1 MVKSHNLWKCSYKRK
16 QQQQVQGL
24 TAQNDRIEKLIAN
37 ISNNGNEEDYS
48 NLKQIIKESIKI
60 VITENKKLISVS
72 FTAIIQTLKDDL
84 QMVNLIYNVHTTN
97 DSEQL
102 KDNNNSITQ
111 YVESTKDSLL
121 YLTEKNYENLIEAL
135 TNNVVNTA
143 AASSSSNPTS
153 STSLG
158 SYDQSDAYRI
168 EEPEIYDNSKGDIT
182 DWLIVV
188 EVCSAISLISSYVTS
203 MWLTTLR

>member
-1 MVKSHNLWKCSYKRK
+1 
-16 QQQQVQGL
+16 
-24 TAQNDRIEKLIAN
+24 LIAN

-48 NLKQIIKESIKI
+48 NLKQIIKESIKT

-111 YVESTKDSLL
+111 YVESNKDSLL
-121 YLTEKNYENLIEAL
+121 YLTEKNYENLLEKL
-135 TNNVVNTA
+135 TNNAIDTA
-143 AASSSSNPTS
+143 LTSSFNPTS
-153 STSLG
+153 SLPLPSSTFFLDP
-158 SYDQSDAYRI
+158 YNQSDTYRI
-168 EEPEIYDNSKGDIT
+168 EKSESFHHSKGDIA
-182 DWLIVV
+182 
-188 EVCSAISLISSYVTS
+188 E
-203 MWLTTLR
+203 

>member
-1 MVKSHNLWKCSYKRK
+1 
-16 QQQQVQGL
+16 VQGL

-48 NLKQIIKESIKI
+48 NLKQIIKESIKT

-102 KDNNNSITQ
+102 KDNT
-111 YVESTKDSLL
+111 
-121 YLTEKNYENLIEAL
+121 
-135 TNNVVNTA
+135 
-143 AASSSSNPTS
+143 
-153 STSLG
+153 
-158 SYDQSDAYRI
+158 
-168 EEPEIYDNSKGDIT
+168 
-182 DWLIVV
+182 
-188 EVCSAISLISSYVTS
+188 
-203 MWLTTLR
+203 